1 MDAKIVNGEIVI
13 PHPFLYK
20 KKQGGKMFKF
30 NKKNFIK

>member
-20 KKQGGKMFKF
+20 RKKGGKLN
-30 NKKNFIK
+30 NKVNATS